1 MWVDIQ
7 EYDIGACVYIM
18 YTVYIHIYSGKPW
31 TGSLILLSFDT
42 TAAYIIYNTII
53 HTLVS
58 SATRNTF
65 FSQGV

>member
-53 HTLVS
+53 YI
-58 SATRNTF
+58 R
-65 FSQGV
+65 

>member
-18 YTVYIHIYSGKPW
+18 YTVYNIYSGKPW

-42 TAAYIIYNTII
+42 TVAYIIYNTII
-53 HTLVS
+53 YI
-58 SATRNTF
+58 R
-65 FSQGV
+65 